1 MDHDHGIGHGAHG
14 DAGDAG
20 IMGRDDAGRCPNCA
34 RKVHFWHNHSGY
46 CSKECRT
53 DSITSCPN
61 CGRIGLYKHAR
72 LGCCSED
79 CRYWYV
85 AGLLGYD
92 RDALLTPA
100 WDKVVYHVRL
110 PSTSAEISSLQ
121 LDELEYDRAVDTI
134 LVIAAPAWMTRS
146 KVLAEL
152 PYERFDNAAWQHLWA
167 DATLTEQELF
177 EFHRLC
183 YEDDLVCQKL
193 GEHVFIRLRQ
203 NQAPP
208 DLAPSGSL
216 PHNGY
221 LPAATVMAVNGYLPA
236 ATGAGTTAVAAPYQ
250 PTQAMGAYPTAS
262 GRLASPPAPAR
273 PPTEFVDNV
282 RGVFEGRG
290 YSVETGAAEHTL
302 LLRRQGRLALAAY
315 QYHGGMV
322 DIDPVQRAL
331 AATTNAGASQT
342 FVITNGHFTLQAEDF
357 AAQHPIQLIDG
368 DELAE
373 LVASRR
379 AMPTLS
385 ESENPAPDEAP
396 GATRISFDHG
406 HVAVTHQPPVAP
418 EEPVGAEP
426 VSAEPVGAE
435 PTRQIDLRA
444 ERERAEMLT
453 ATPVER
459 RPQPPDGQG
468 RPQNNAPYNGNGHL
482 APVDAE
488 IVGGEGPA

>member
-1 MDHDHGIGHGAHG
+1 
-14 DAGDAG
+14 
-20 IMGRDDAGRCPNCA
+20 MGRDDVGRCPNCA

-53 DSITSCPN
+53 DSITSCLN

-110 PSTSAEISSLQ
+110 PSNSAEISSLQ

-193 GEHVFIRLRQ
+193 GEHVYIRLRQ

-208 DLAPSGSL
+208 ELAPSGSL
-216 PHNGY
+216 PSNGY
-221 LPAATVMAVNGYLPA
+221 LPAATLLPVNGYLA
-236 ATGAGTTAVAAPYQ
+236 AANGAGTTAVAAPYQ
-250 PTQAMGAYPTAS
+250 PTQAIGGYSRSAS
-262 GRLASPPAPAR
+262 DRLASPTVPAR
-273 PPTEFVDNV
+273 PPAEFVDDI
-282 RGVFEGRG
+282 RAVFEGRG
-290 YSVETGAAEHTL
+290 YNVETGAAEHTL

-322 DIDPVQRAL
+322 DVDAVQRAL
-331 AATTNAGASQT
+331 AATTNAGATQT
-342 FVITNGHFTLQAEDF
+342 FVVTNGHFTLQAEDV
-357 AAQHPIQLIDG
+357 AAAHPIQLIDG

-373 LVASRR
+373 LVANRR
-379 AMPTLS
+379 ATPTLS
-385 ESENPAPDEAP
+385 ESENLAPDEAP
-396 GATRISFDHG
+396 SVTRISFDHG
-406 HVAVTHQPPVAP
+406 HVAVTHESPGAP
-418 EEPVGAEP
+418 EGA
-426 VSAEPVGAE
+426 ARAE

-444 ERERAEMLT
+444 ERERAELLT

-459 RPQPPDGQG
+459 RPQPQDGQS
-468 RPQNNAPYNGNGHL
+468 RPQNNSSYNGNGHL

-488 IVGGEGPA
+488 IVGGEGQA

>member
-1 MDHDHGIGHGAHG
+1 
-14 DAGDAG
+14 
-20 IMGRDDAGRCPNCA
+20 MGRDDVGRCPNCA

-53 DSITSCPN
+53 DSITSCLN

-110 PSTSAEISSLQ
+110 PSNSAEISSLQ

-167 DATLTEQELF
+167 DGTLTEQELF

-208 DLAPSGSL
+208 ELAPSGSL
-216 PHNGY
+216 PNNGY
-221 LPAATVMAVNGYLPA
+221 LPAATLLPVNGYLAA
-236 ATGAGTTAVAAPYQ
+236 ATGAGTTAVATPYQ
-250 PTQAMGAYPTAS
+250 PTQAMGGYQRSPS
-262 GRLASPPAPAR
+262 GRLASPIAPVQ
-273 PPTEFVDNV
+273 PPVGFVDDI
-282 RGVFEGRG
+282 RAVFEGRG

-322 DIDPVQRAL
+322 DVDPVQRAL
-331 AATTNAGASQT
+331 AATTNVGATQT
-342 FVITNGHFTLQAEDF
+342 FVVTNGHFTLQAQDV
-357 AAQHPIQLIDG
+357 AALHPIQLIDG

-379 AMPTLS
+379 ATPTLS
-385 ESENPAPDEAP
+385 ESENLAPEAP
-396 GATRISFDHG
+396 SATRISFDHG
-406 HVAVTHQPPVAP
+406 HVAVAHEPPTAP
-418 EEPVGAEP
+418 EEPAH
-426 VSAEPVGAE
+426 AE

-444 ERERAEMLT
+444 ERERAELLT

-459 RPQPPDGQG
+459 RPQPQDGQS
-468 RPQNNAPYNGNGHL
+468 RTQNGSAYHGNGHL
-482 APVDAE
+482 GPVDAE
-488 IVGGEGPA
+488 IVGGEGQA